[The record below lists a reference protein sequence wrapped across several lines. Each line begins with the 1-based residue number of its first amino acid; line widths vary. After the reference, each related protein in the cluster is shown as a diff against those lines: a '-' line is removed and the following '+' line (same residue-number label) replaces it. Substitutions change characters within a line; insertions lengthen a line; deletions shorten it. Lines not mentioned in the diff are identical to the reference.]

1 MWLAALSIQNFR
13 GIRNGHLKFE
23 QHNVFVGANNCGKT
37 TVVEAL
43 ALLFGR
49 DRLVKNLTE
58 HDFFG
63 GSPAPADRVR
73 LTASIVGFDGED
85 PGKYPEWFNPD
96 RAVPKWMDPAS
107 GNLLPEPKD
116 EKSLLTC
123 QIGFAARFDSPSL
136 EVDTARYFV
145 DDEAIDVFA
154 DESYRTVPPRLLREV
169 GFYLVPAGRTWD
181 RVISF
186 SSELFRRVV
195 TSGDGLPS
203 QAVLHERDRLRAPE
217 HPVET
222 DSQIKSLVNELNK
235 ELRGFFQSAP
245 NLKLRVTSTD
255 SEGVLDSI
263 VPHFSHGE
271 AGHVIP
277 ARRHGTGLVSMQ
289 SLLLLLQFGRRR
301 TEAGQG
307 FWMALEEPELHIP
320 PPLQRRLVQRL
331 QSLSAQTFISSHS
344 PIVAGISDPRALHV
358 LRNVGGTL
366 TSTRLSA
373 ATSLSADSNAV
384 RKLFELHRQDT
395 IAALMH
401 DAILIP
407 EGRTDGE
414 LLELLAAAVDAEQS
428 WSTTDESRFAAH
440 VGLIRTQDA
449 AVVATFRRLQPLH
462 PNAVCLVD
470 GDTQGKEYVTAIADL
485 PLPPARALRWTDGW
499 TIENVVG
506 WVIEADPTALSAIT
520 EIEPAPSTVLDLVER
535 LKSNDRPAGGLK
547 QNRLAY
553 EAIAEAI
560 AATPAALSRARELLN
575 ALTDEAL
582 GENSQLFVDEA
593 SANGNVLVRVLKT
606 S

>member
-1 MWLAALSIQNFR
+1 MWLVALSIQNFR
-13 GIRNGHLKFE
+13 GVRDGHLRFNR
-23 QHNVFVGANNCGKT
+23 HNVFVGANNCGKT
-37 TVVEAL
+37 TVIEAL

-63 GSPAPADRVR
+63 SNPAPADRVR
-73 LTASIVGFDGED
+73 LTASIVGFNGQD
-85 PGKYPEWFNPD
+85 PARYPEWFNPD
-96 RAVPKWMDPAS
+96 RAVPKWIDRVS
-107 GNLLPEPKD
+107 GNLLPEAKD

-123 QIGFAARFDSPSL
+123 QIGFAARFDRPSL
-136 EVDTARYFV
+136 EVETARYFV

-154 DESYRTVPPRLLREV
+154 DESFRTVPSRLLREI
-169 GFYLVPAGRTWD
+169 GFYLVPASRTWD

-203 QAVLHERDRLRAPE
+203 QAVVHERDRLRAPE
-217 HPVET
+217 RPVEN
-222 DSQIKSLVNELNK
+222 DSQIEPIVSELNK
-235 ELRGFFQSAP
+235 ELRGFFQSGP
-245 NLKLRVTSTD
+245 SLKLRVTSTD
-255 SEGVLDSI
+255 SEGVLASM
-263 VPHFSHGE
+263 VPHFAHGE
-271 AGHVIP
+271 AGHAIP

-344 PIVAGISDPRALHV
+344 PIVAGISDPRALLV
-358 LRNVGGTL
+358 LRNVRGTL
-366 TSTRLSA
+366 TSTPLSK
-373 ATSLSADSNAV
+373 ATSQSDDSNAV

-414 LLELLAAAVDAEQS
+414 LLELLAAAVDAKQT

-470 GDTQGKEYVTAIADL
+470 GDARGKEYLAALAVE

-499 TIENVVG
+499 TIEDVVG
-506 WVIEADPTALSAIT
+506 WVLGAEPAALAAIT
-520 EIEPAPSTVLDLVER
+520 DIEPPPSTVLDLAER
-535 LKSNDRPAGGLK
+535 LKSDNRPAGGLK

-560 AATPAALSRARELLN
+560 AATPVALSRARELLN
-575 ALTDEAL
+575 AITDEVL
-582 GENSQLFVDEA
+582 GESSKLFVDEMPT
-593 SANGNVLVRVLKT
+593 NGKVLVRVLKT
-606 S
+606 